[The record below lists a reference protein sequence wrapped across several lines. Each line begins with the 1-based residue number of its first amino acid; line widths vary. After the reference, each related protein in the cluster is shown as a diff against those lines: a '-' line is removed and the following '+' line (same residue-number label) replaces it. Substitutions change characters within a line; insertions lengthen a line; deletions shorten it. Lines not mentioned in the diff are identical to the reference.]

1 MDAVLGWFLVSVVVG
16 GVAVLFGVKRKAAS
30 GRPPLELEW
39 LGVRITPAAHT
50 WSGLGTT
57 ANVSDAA
64 NWTGGPVVGGD
75 TLTFDGSLGAASNK
89 SATWDAAAPGGVN
102 SITVSGA
109 YTGTV
114 EVAANLSTMTLNQTA
129 TAGLLTVDAGDT
141 LSAYTYLLNASALYG
156 PGSVYANS
164 MTVAGGAYISGTNK
178 VTVGGNLQVN
188 GTVTLDNTATL
199 INVGT
204 ISAWNGGQI
213 NVLAGSQIINSGTFT
228 VQCDQTLHGVNGK
241 FNNPGT
247 FIKNGT
253 PGTTDINI
261 TFNNQ
266 PLAGYTAVCKVT
278 ANSGKLEFD
287 RPGSQ
292 AGEFD
297 ANTPAVME
305 FSASTQTLAPGTMFG
320 GSGSVVVDGSA
331 TLSAG
336 AGVVVDVGTTNFEL
350 GFGGTLGGVGTY
362 KITSLFKW
370 DGGEIANATVTASG
384 FLNITG
390 ANASSMTDAGL
401 TILGATTTWDSTADI
416 DMTSSSITNE
426 GAFTA
431 KNNQKIDDQ
440 GGATM
445 SVFINQADG
454 QGHRGTFTKAASAL
468 PTIFNV
474 DVQNAA
480 DFYFSG
486 SQISFE
492 QHFNQTGTNSTTH
505 LDGGTMLLTTY
516 AFDLGGG
523 TLFGAGTIQGS
534 ITVEGTID
542 LGSAV
547 GNLGIT
553 GNYTENAT
561 GVLKIKIGGAGAGQ
575 YDTLSVGG
583 TATLGGAVQVTLIG
597 GFTPLP
603 TDQFQILVAFG
614 GVAGNFGTVTPG
626 WTSTPGAT
634 DDILSSP

>member
-1 MDAVLGWFLVSVVVG
+1 
-16 GVAVLFGVKRKAAS
+16 
-30 GRPPLELEW
+30 
-39 LGVRITPAAHT
+39 
-50 WSGLGTT
+50 
-57 ANVSDAA
+57 
-64 NWTGGPVVGGD
+64 
-75 TLTFDGSLGAASNK
+75 
-89 SATWDAAAPGGVN
+89 
-102 SITVSGA
+102 
-109 YTGTV
+109 
-114 EVAANLSTMTLNQTA
+114 
-129 TAGLLTVDAGDT
+129 
-141 LSAYTYLLNASALYG
+141 
-156 PGSVYANS
+156 

-199 INVGT
+199 INAGT

-266 PLAGYTAVCKVT
+266 PLAGYPTVCKVT

-297 ANTPAVME
+297 ANGTAVIE
-305 FSASTQTLAPGTMFG
+305 FSASTQTLGPGTMFG
-320 GSGSVVVDGSA
+320 GSGSVIVDGTA

-336 AGVVVDVGTTNFEL
+336 AGVLVNVGTTNFEL
-350 GFGGTLGGVGTY
+350 GAGGTLGGVGTY
-362 KITSLFKW
+362 KISSLFKW

-390 ANASSMTDAGL
+390 ATASSMTDAGL
-401 TILGATTTWDSTADI
+401 TILGAMTTWDSTADI
-416 DMTSSSITNE
+416 EMTSSSITNE

-431 KNNQKIDDQ
+431 KNNQAFADQ

-474 DVQNAA
+474 NVQNAA
-480 DFYFSG
+480 DFYFNG
-486 SQISFE
+486 SQIDF
-492 QHFNQTGTNSTTH
+492 QKAFNQTGANSTTH
-505 LDGGTMLLTTY
+505 LDGGTMQL
-516 AFDLGGG
+516 AQVFDLGGG

-542 LGSAV
+542 LGTAV
-547 GNLGIT
+547 GTLSIT
-553 GNYTENAT
+553 GDYTENAT

-575 YDTLSVGG
+575 YDVVSVRG
-583 TATLGGAVQVTLIG
+583 TATLSGAVQVALIG
-597 GFTPLP
+597 GYSPLP
-603 TDQFQILVAFG
+603 TDQFQILEAFG
-614 GVAGNFGTVTPG
+614 GVAGNFVIVTPG
-626 WTSTPGAT
+626 WTSTPRAT
-634 DDILSSP
+634 DDILSKP